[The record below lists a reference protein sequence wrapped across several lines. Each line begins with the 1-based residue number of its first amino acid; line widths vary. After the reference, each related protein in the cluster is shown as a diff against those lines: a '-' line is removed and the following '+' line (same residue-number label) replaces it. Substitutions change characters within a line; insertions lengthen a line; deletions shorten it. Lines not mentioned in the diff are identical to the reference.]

1 MSVEVKL
8 PKTSESADESLI
20 VFWHVE
26 EGDSVA
32 EGDTLVEVQ
41 TEKAV
46 TEIEA
51 PAGGLVSRIL
61 KKRADVAKEGD
72 VLAVILTEDD
82 QQVEV
87 TGKGREESGRPAS
100 PAASTSEGQE
110 ASAGPGKLKA
120 SPRVKKL
127 ARDLGVDLAA
137 VIPTGPNGKIT
148 AEDVEKAASPGNG
161 AAETEQGMTGNSTY
175 EDKTDRPVRAAPSVR
190 RLSREL
196 GVDLNKIQP
205 SGPDNRATRQDV
217 ERYVE
222 QQGTR
227 QGRKPDTM
235 PEQPADKQGSPWGNE
250 RHKPMTG
257 IREAIAKA
265 MVHSKQTIPHV
276 THFGEADVT
285 RLVNHREEMRG
296 NAEEQGIKLTYLAYA
311 VKALVSTLKKFPVLN
326 ASVNEEQN
334 KIIYKE
340 YYNIGIAVN
349 TERGLFVPVIH
360 HADQKDLFDLAA
372 EISKLADKARSG
384 KLTAAEMEG
393 GTCSISNI
401 GSAKGGWF
409 TPVIN
414 HPEAAI
420 LGIGTIEK
428 KPVVR
433 EDRIEIAPVMSLSL
447 SYDHRIID
455 GVAAQ
460 EALNELKA
468 SLGRFDG

>member
-1 MSVEVKL
+1 MTVEVKL

-46 TEIEA
+46 TEVEA
-51 PAGGLVSRIL
+51 PADGLVSRIL
-61 KKRADVAKEGD
+61 KKRAEVAKEGD
-72 VLAVILTEDD
+72 ILAVILTEDD

-87 TGKGREESGRPAS
+87 TGKPQEESGSS
-100 PAASTSEGQE
+100 PSAETSIQQADAGQ
-110 ASAGPGKLKA
+110 SSGKPKA

-127 ARDLGVDLAA
+127 ARDLGIDLAA
-137 VIPTGPNGKIT
+137 VTPSGPNGKIT
-148 AEDVEKAASPGNG
+148 AEDVEKAATAGGGS
-161 AAETEQGMTGNSTY
+161 AEKEQES
-175 EDKTDRPVRAAPSVR
+175 EAKIDQPVRAAPSVR
-190 RLSREL
+190 RLAREL
-196 GVDLNKIQP
+196 GVDLNSVQP
-205 SGPDNRATRQDV
+205 SGPDNRATREDV
-217 ERYVE
+217 ERYAE
-222 QQGTR
+222 QHGI
-227 QGRKPDTM
+227 RKEMEAELNSAEPSDVL
-235 PEQPADKQGSPWGNE
+235 ESPWGRE
-250 RHKPMTG
+250 RHEPMDG
-257 IREAIAKA
+257 IRAAIARA

-285 RLVNHREEMRG
+285 RLVKHREEMKG
-296 NAEEQGIKLTYLAYA
+296 KAEEQGTKLTYLAYA

-326 ASVNEEQN
+326 AAVSEEQN
-334 KIIYKE
+334 KIIYKD

-360 HADQKDLFDLAA
+360 NADQKGLLEIAS
-372 EISKLADKARSG
+372 EISSLAEKARSG

-420 LGIGTIEK
+420 LGIGTVEK
-428 KPVVR
+428 KPIVR

-455 GVAAQ
+455 GVVAQ
-460 EALNELKA
+460 EALNEVKA
-468 SLGRFDG
+468 GLERYME